1 MANKKSSSK
10 TLWQKLRFRYRV
22 SILNENTLTETFH
35 IRLSRL
41 SVFLIISAFAII
53 SFLLLSVL
61 IFITPIKHYLPG
73 YTDATIRTDLVEEVL
88 LVDSLAQQLALQEQ
102 QLTVV
107 KEIVA
112 GNIVVDSLTP
122 DSLTITDWKTL
133 ALDKSQ
139 QEKEFCES
147 FEQTERYNLG
157 SIVMPQEAV
166 AQVFIK
172 PVKGVVTRTFDPEK
186 RHFGVDVATSA
197 DEVVIATLDGTIVA
211 TDYSLENGYTIS
223 IQHSNDF
230 ISIYKNCER
239 ILKNTGDQVL
249 AGDAVGFVSNAS
261 QTRISK
267 PYLHFEI
274 WQKGTPINPTDYIIF

>member
-1 MANKKSSSK
+1 MATKKSSK

-35 IRLSRL
+35 VRLSRL
-41 SVFLIISAFAII
+41 SVFLIISVFAII

-61 IFITPIKHYLPG
+61 IFVTPIKHYLPG

-88 LVDSLAQQLALQEQ
+88 LVDSLTQELALQQ
-102 QLTVV
+102 HQLTVI
-107 KEIVA
+107 KEIIA
-112 GNIVVDSLTP
+112 GNIIIDTMAT
-122 DSLTITDWKTL
+122 DSLTITDWKAL

-157 SIVMPQEAV
+157 SIVTPQESA

-172 PVKGVVTRTFDPEK
+172 PVKGVVTRAFDPEK
-186 RHFGVDVATSA
+186 RHFGVDVATAA

-211 TDYSLENGYTIS
+211 TDYSLDNGYTIS

-267 PYLHFEI
+267 PYLHFEV

>member
-1 MANKKSSSK
+1 MANKKSSK

-35 IRLSRL
+35 VRLSRL
-41 SVFLIISAFAII
+41 SVFLIISVFAIV
-53 SFLLLSVL
+53 SFLLLSLL

-88 LVDSLAQQLALQEQ
+88 LVDSLTQELTLQQQ
-102 QLTVV
+102 QLTVI
-107 KEIVA
+107 KEIMS
-112 GNIVVDSLTP
+112 GNIVIDSITT
-122 DSLTITDWKTL
+122 DSLTITDWKAL

-139 QEKEFCES
+139 QEQEFCEN

-157 SIVMPQEAV
+157 SIVTPQEAV

-172 PVKGVVTRTFDPEK
+172 PVKGVVTRAFDPEA

-223 IQHSNDF
+223 IQHCNDF
-230 ISIYKNCER
+230 ISLYKNCER

-249 AGDAVGFVSNAS
+249 AGDAIGFVSNA
-261 QTRISK
+261 QKTRISK
-267 PYLHFEI
+267 PYLHFEV
-274 WQKGTPINPTDYIIF
+274 WQKGTPLNPTDYIIF

>member
-1 MANKKSSSK
+1 MATKKSSK

-35 IRLSRL
+35 VRLSRL
-41 SVFLIISAFAII
+41 SVFLIISVFAII

-61 IFITPIKHYLPG
+61 IFVTPIKHYLPG

-88 LVDSLAQQLALQEQ
+88 LVDSLTQELALQQ
-102 QLTVV
+102 NQLIVI
-107 KEIVA
+107 KEIIA
-112 GNIVVDSLTP
+112 GNIIIDTMAT
-122 DSLTITDWKTL
+122 DSLTITDWKAL

-157 SIVMPQEAV
+157 SIVTPQESA

-172 PVKGVVTRTFDPEK
+172 PVKGVVTRAFDPEK
-186 RHFGVDVATSA
+186 RHFGVDVATAA

-267 PYLHFEI
+267 PYLHFEV

>member
-1 MANKKSSSK
+1 MANKKSSK

-35 IRLSRL
+35 VRLSRL
-41 SVFLIISAFAII
+41 SVFLIISVFAVI

-61 IFITPIKHYLPG
+61 IFVTPIKHYLPG

-88 LVDSLAQQLALQEQ
+88 LVDSLTQELALQQ
-102 QLTVV
+102 HQLTVI
-107 KEIVA
+107 KEIIA
-112 GNIVVDSLTP
+112 GNIIIDTMAT
-122 DSLTITDWKTL
+122 DSLTITDWKAL

-157 SIVMPQEAV
+157 SIVTPQESA

-172 PVKGVVTRTFDPEK
+172 PVKGVVTRAFDPEK
-186 RHFGVDVATSA
+186 RHFGVDVATAA

-267 PYLHFEI
+267 PYLHFEV

>member
-1 MANKKSSSK
+1 M
-10 TLWQKLRFRYRV
+10 RFRYRV

-35 IRLSRL
+35 VRLSRL
-41 SVFLIISAFAII
+41 SVFLIISVFAII

-61 IFITPIKHYLPG
+61 IFVTPIKHYLPG

-88 LVDSLAQQLALQEQ
+88 LVDSLTQELALQQ
-102 QLTVV
+102 NQLIVI
-107 KEIVA
+107 KEIIA
-112 GNIVVDSLTP
+112 GNIIIDTMAT
-122 DSLTITDWKTL
+122 DSLTITDWKAL

-157 SIVMPQEAV
+157 SIVTPQESA

-172 PVKGVVTRTFDPEK
+172 PVKGVVTRAFDPEK
-186 RHFGVDVATSA
+186 RHFGVDVATAA

-267 PYLHFEI
+267 PYLHFEV

>member
-1 MANKKSSSK
+1 MANKKSSK

-35 IRLSRL
+35 VRLSRL
-41 SVFLIISAFAII
+41 SVFLIISVFAII

-61 IFITPIKHYLPG
+61 IFVTPIKHYLPG

-88 LVDSLAQQLALQEQ
+88 LVDSLTQELALQQ
-102 QLTVV
+102 HQLTVI
-107 KEIVA
+107 KEIIA
-112 GNIVVDSLTP
+112 GNIIIDTMAT
-122 DSLTITDWKTL
+122 DSLTITDWKAL

-157 SIVMPQEAV
+157 SIVTPQESA

-172 PVKGVVTRTFDPEK
+172 PVKGVVTRAFDPEK
-186 RHFGVDVATSA
+186 RHFGVDVATAA
-197 DEVVIATLDGTIVA
+197 DEVVVATLDGTIVA

-267 PYLHFEI
+267 PYLHFEV

>member
-1 MANKKSSSK
+1 M
-10 TLWQKLRFRYRV
+10 RFRYRV

-35 IRLSRL
+35 VRLSRL
-41 SVFLIISAFAII
+41 SVFLIISVFAII

-61 IFITPIKHYLPG
+61 IFVTPIKHYLPG

-88 LVDSLAQQLALQEQ
+88 LVDSLTQELALQQ
-102 QLTVV
+102 HQLTVI
-107 KEIVA
+107 KEIIA
-112 GNIVVDSLTP
+112 GNIIIDTMAT
-122 DSLTITDWKTL
+122 DSLTITDWKAL

-157 SIVMPQEAV
+157 SIVTPQESA

-172 PVKGVVTRTFDPEK
+172 PVKGVVTRAFDPEK
-186 RHFGVDVATSA
+186 RHFGVDVATAA

-211 TDYSLENGYTIS
+211 TDYSLDNGYTIS

-267 PYLHFEI
+267 PYLHFEV

>member
-1 MANKKSSSK
+1 MATKKSSK

-35 IRLSRL
+35 VRLSRL
-41 SVFLIISAFAII
+41 SVFLIISVFAII

-61 IFITPIKHYLPG
+61 IFVTPIKHYLPG

-88 LVDSLAQQLALQEQ
+88 LVDSLTQELALQQ
-102 QLTVV
+102 HQLIVI
-107 KEIVA
+107 KEIIA
-112 GNIVVDSLTP
+112 GNIIIDTMAT
-122 DSLTITDWKTL
+122 DSLTITDWKAL

-139 QEKEFCES
+139 QEQEFCES

-157 SIVMPQEAV
+157 SIVTPQEAA

-172 PVKGVVTRTFDPEK
+172 PVKGVVTRAFDPEK
-186 RHFGVDVATSA
+186 RHFGVDVATAA

-267 PYLHFEI
+267 PYLHFEV